1 MVFGTLYAI
10 KNNVRTTA
18 ILAVAK
24 ENGLDLNFVSA
35 DLANPTAEHL
45 KANKLGKIPTFVSED
60 GFALSECIAI
70 LVYFTAQ
77 NDNTSLFGKTKQD
90 YASVLKWLSFANSE
104 IIPSLAGWYRPLRG
118 AIPYD
123 KKSVDNSA
131 KATLKAVEIIEEKL
145 TDDAFLVGETLSIA
159 DLFTAA
165 VVSRGFQFL
174 FDKKFREE
182 NPHITRWFET
192 VTSQPSYS
200 AVADKV
206 EFLNTPAPA
215 NVPPKQA

>member
-1 MVFGTLYAI
+1 MAFGTLYGV
-10 KNNVRTTA
+10 KNNVRTTGV
-18 ILAVAK
+18 LAVAK
-24 ENGLDLNFVSA
+24 EIGLDLNFVSV

-45 KANKLGKIPTFVSED
+45 KANKLGKIPTFVGED

-77 NDNTSLFGKTKQD
+77 SNNTSLSGKTKQD
-90 YASVLKWLSFANSE
+90 YASILKWLSFANSE

-123 KKSVDNSA
+123 KKSVDDSA
-131 KATLKAVEIIEEKL
+131 KATLKAVEIMEDQL
-145 TDDAFLVGETLSIA
+145 TDHPFLVGETLSLA
-159 DLFTAA
+159 DLFTAG
-165 VVSRGFQFL
+165 VLSRGFQFL
-174 FDKKFREE
+174 FDKKFRAE

-200 AVADKV
+200 AVTDKV
-206 EFLNTPAPA
+206 ELLNTPAPA
-215 NVPPKQA
+215 NVDPKRA